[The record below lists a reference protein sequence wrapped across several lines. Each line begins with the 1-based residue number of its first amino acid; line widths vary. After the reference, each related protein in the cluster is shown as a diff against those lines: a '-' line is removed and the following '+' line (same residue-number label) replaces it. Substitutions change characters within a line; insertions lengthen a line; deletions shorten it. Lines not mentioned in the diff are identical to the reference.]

1 VLWRRTREA
10 RRAEMRVLFG
20 CLAVLLGA
28 VSISLAARYGYKGAD
43 TEIDG
48 VISGVVFGAIA
59 LCAFIFDA
67 AAVRLWFMGH
77 RIGAV
82 TIGAIS
88 AAALVVTFTN
98 SLGAIAGRADTTQA
112 ERARAKD
119 DVAADRA
126 ELVRVVQERD
136 ALGQFPPAT
145 DETVT
150 AARAAVT
157 AAEQVRIAE
166 CEKRGP
172 RCREREKEEEVK
184 RDNLAVALANRALTV
199 RAAELDADAKAIRV
213 RIAKAP
219 PVQHANPL
227 GTSLALL
234 IGAGAAALT
243 AWQQAIV
250 AAVFELC
257 LVGVMVIYELLG
269 HAKQPA
275 QQEGVQSKK
284 TSGGD
289 PAKVPP
295 PQEVKPLASPA
306 RRKAVTKANG
316 SVKNFFRDHVIPA
329 DGERIEIKT
338 LMRDYRAWCAGEK
351 VTPLDVSALLDE
363 LEKLCRK
370 LGIETKVGGDQRVYC
385 LNVKVAT
392 DPAGMAVAVH

>member
-1 VLWRRTREA
+1 M
-10 RRAEMRVLFG
+10 MRPLFG
-20 CLAVLLGA
+20 CLAGLLCA
-28 VSISLAARYGYKGAD
+28 VSVALAARYGYKGAD
-43 TEIDG
+43 TVIDG
-48 VISGVVFGAIA
+48 AISGVVFGLIA
-59 LCAFIFDA
+59 LCACLFDA
-67 AAVRLWFMGH
+67 AAVRLWFMKH
-77 RIGAV
+77 HIGAV
-82 TIGAIS
+82 VIGLIA
-88 AAALVVTFTN
+88 AAALIVTVTN

-119 DVAADRA
+119 EVAADRA
-126 ELVRVVQERD
+126 ELVRIVQERT

-157 AAEQVRIAE
+157 AAEQARVAE

-172 RCREREKEEEVK
+172 RCREREKEEEGK
-184 RDNLAVALANRALTV
+184 RDSLAVVLANKALTV
-199 RAAELDADAKAIRV
+199 RAAELDADAKAIRA

-227 GTSLALL
+227 GASLELL

-275 QQEGVQSKK
+275 QQRIAGVQSQK
-284 TSGGD
+284 TLAGAD
-289 PAKVPP
+289 PAKVLP
-295 PQEVKPLASPA
+295 PQEIKPSPSPA
-306 RRKAVTKANG
+306 LRKALTAKANG
-316 SVKNFFRDHVIPA
+316 SVKSFVRDHVIPA
-329 DGERIEIKT
+329 DGEQVEIKA
-338 LMRDYRAWCAGEK
+338 LMRDYRAWCAKEN
-351 VTPLDVSALLDE
+351 VTPLDASAFLDE

-370 LGIETKVGGDQRVYC
+370 LGIEIKVGDDQRVYC
-385 LNVKVAT
+385 LNVKMAT
-392 DPAGMAVAVH
+392 ALAGMADAAPPRPTYYS

>member
-1 VLWRRTREA
+1 MRT
-10 RRAEMRVLFG
+10 LFG

-43 TEIDG
+43 TAVDG
-48 VISGVVFGAIA
+48 TISAVVFGSIA

-67 AAVRLWFMGH
+67 AAVRLWFMRH

-82 TIGAIS
+82 VIGAIS

-119 DVAADRA
+119 DIAGDRA
-126 ELVRVVQERD
+126 ELARIVQERV

-145 DETVT
+145 DEAVT
-150 AARAAVT
+150 AAREAVG
-157 AAEQVRIAE
+157 AAERASVAE

-172 RCREREKEEEVK
+172 RCRDREKEEEGK
-184 RDNLAVALANRALTV
+184 RESLAAMLTTKALTT
-199 RAAELDADAKAIRV
+199 RAAELDADAKALRA
-213 RIAKAP
+213 RIAQAP

-227 GTSLALL
+227 GTSLELL

-269 HAKQPA
+269 HERQLTRQTA
-275 QQEGVQSKK
+275 GV
-284 TSGGD
+284 
-289 PAKVPP
+289 
-295 PQEVKPLASPA
+295 A
-306 RRKAVTKANG
+306 RTVN
-316 SVKNFFRDHVIPA
+316 PA
-329 DGERIEIKT
+329 DGIKRTPVHGPAMPKRPSPRPKAGGKGSKAKSSVRGFLDAQVLAADGKRVEMKT
-338 LMRDYRAWCAGEK
+338 LARDYRAWCSHNNVAAMDLKGFLDEIEK
-351 VTPLDVSALLDE
+351 VCSN
-363 LEKLCRK
+363 
-370 LGIETKVGGDQRVYC
+370 LGIEIEVGDDQRVYC
-385 LNVKVAT
+385 LNVRLKN
-392 DPAGMAVAVH
+392 AGASAHARVH

>member
-1 VLWRRTREA
+1 M
-10 RRAEMRVLFG
+10 RALFG

-28 VSISLAARYGYKGAD
+28 VSIALAARYGYKGAD

-48 VISGVVFGAIA
+48 VISAVVFGAIA

-67 AAVRLWFMGH
+67 AAVRLWFMRH
-77 RIGAV
+77 RLGAV
-82 TIGAIS
+82 VIGSIS

-119 DVAADRA
+119 EVAADRA
-126 ELVRVVQERD
+126 ELARIVQERT

-157 AAEQVRIAE
+157 AAEQARVAE

-172 RCREREKEEEVK
+172 RCREREKEEEGK
-184 RDNLAVALANRALTV
+184 RDSLAAVLANKALTV
-199 RAAELDADAKAIRV
+199 RAAELDADAKAIRA

-219 PVQHANPL
+219 AVQHANPL
-227 GTSLALL
+227 GASLALL

-269 HAKQPA
+269 HVKQPA
-275 QQEGVQSKK
+275 QQRIEGVQSQKAP
-284 TSGGD
+284 GDLD

-295 PQEVKPLASPA
+295 PQEIKPSTSPA
-306 RRKAVTKANG
+306 RRKTVAAKANG
-316 SVKNFFRDHVIPA
+316 SVKSFFRDHVFPA
-329 DGERIEIKT
+329 DGERVEIKA
-338 LMRDYRAWCAGEK
+338 LMRDYRAWCAREN
-351 VTPLDVSALLDE
+351 VTPLDASAFLDE

-370 LGIETKVGGDQRVYC
+370 LGIETEVGDDQRVYC
-385 LNVKVAT
+385 LNVKMAT
-392 DPAGMAVAVH
+392 ALAGKADAVHPRPAYHS